1 MGSSCSILNDTS
13 HDVWITHGINW
24 TVLLATV
31 GGVGVLATGGAALA
45 AAGAAAG
52 VGGALLGGGAM
63 IMAEGGIIMGIAPA
77 TIAGLTATG
86 WTVVSAV
93 TSMATGTL
101 ALTLNITK
109 PQAEA
114 LKAKVKEFQ
123 ENSEL
128 IRPGEKYT
136 WTGTLSLTKT
146 VYVMNDKLQSDNL
159 ACFTGPTAGSENVY
173 PISEYFKNLDVK

>member
-24 TVLLATV
+24 KALVATV

-86 WTVVSAV
+86 WTVVGAI
-93 TSMATGTL
+93 TTFATGTL

-109 PQAEA
+109 EQAEA
-114 LKAKVKEFQ
+114 LKAIVKEFK

-128 IRPGEKYT
+128 IKPGEKYT
-136 WTGTLSLTKT
+136 WTGTLSLTKR
-146 VYVMNDKLQSDNL
+146 VYVMNDKLQRQDR

-173 PISEYFKNLDVK
+173 PISEYFTNLDVK